1 MHWWRA
7 QDVVQ
12 VCHFSLQSL
21 TDHLGQSQCTDAL
34 QNTTTCRFSKAP
46 ALAVF
51 ALYTSSAS
59 RAPLRYS
66 LDHILISKSQA
77 LTFSRDI
84 QTLLSALQPPLSRL
98 LQPLRHSRSSR
109 ASTPTD
115 TVVLGSNIQ
124 QGSFVISYAAPS
136 RQSQVL
142 YTLHHPITRPQTHPR
157 YRRPTK
163 SVRFSLGSSL
173 HNAIP

>member
-1 MHWWRA
+1 MHWRRA

-124 QGSFVISYAAPS
+124 QAPLSSATPRHRGSHRSFTPFTTPS
-136 RQSQVL
+136 HDL
-142 YTLHHPITRPQTHPR
+142 KYIPDTDGPR
-157 YRRPTK
+157 NQFD
-163 SVRFSLGSSL
+163 S
-173 HNAIP
+173 A